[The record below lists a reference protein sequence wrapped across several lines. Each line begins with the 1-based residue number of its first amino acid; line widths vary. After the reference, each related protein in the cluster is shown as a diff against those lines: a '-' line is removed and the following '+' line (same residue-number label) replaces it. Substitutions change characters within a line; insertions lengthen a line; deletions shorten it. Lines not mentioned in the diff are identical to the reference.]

1 VPGSSSLKPRRIKS
15 RADSNLSSWCLNVPP
30 ALSPTGKR
38 QRLFFKTEKDGKA
51 EAEKLTARRD
61 RFGNS
66 LAGLHAAKIVKAAK
80 AFELLEP
87 HNVDLLD
94 AVTGFLE
101 IHKQRTES
109 ISFHKLCTQYI
120 AAKSNRDERHL
131 NGLRQTR
138 ERFPSLHEKLVSDID
153 HRTLEPLV
161 NAIVPGGRNLVLR
174 HLRAFFNFGIKRG
187 YLQENPIKRL
197 EFVEIERKEV
207 EIVPPAKVSRMLAHA
222 LRHDLELLPFLTL
235 GFFTG
240 IRPEELRLLQWSDV
254 DLADKA
260 VTIRPE
266 VSKTKRRRFP
276 ELSGNAVKWLEAY
289 SLRGGKTEGPIV
301 TLAEDALYEHRRLN
315 REAAKV
321 THWPNSGMRHTFC
334 SCWLAIHKDVN
345 RLVLLSGHDSP
356 DTMWRHYH
364 RGIAEAEA
372 KRFWSIIPRR
382 RTGKIIQFKRAA
394 ANG

>member
-1 VPGSSSLKPRRIKS
+1 VSIRSSLKPKHLQS
-15 RADSNLSSWCLNVPP
+15 RVEAGLASWCLNVPA
-30 ALSPTGKR
+30 ALSPTGCR
-38 QRLFFKTEKDGKA
+38 QRLFFRTEKEAKA
-51 EAEKLTARRD
+51 EAETLRARKD
-61 RFGNS
+61 NFGNS
-66 LAGLHAAKIVKAAK
+66 LATLRAAKIVKAAK

-87 HNVDLLD
+87 YDVDLLD

-109 ISFHKLCTQYI
+109 ISFHELCSQYI

-138 ERFPSLHEKLVSDID
+138 DRFPSLHEKLVSDID
-153 HRTLEPLV
+153 HRILEPLV

-187 YLQENPIKRL
+187 FLQENPVKRL
-197 EFVEIERKEV
+197 EFVDVERREV
-207 EIVPPAKVSRMLAHA
+207 EIVPPAKVSKMLAHA
-222 LRHDLELLPFLTL
+222 LRHDLELLPFLVL

-240 IRPEELRLLQWSDV
+240 IRPEELRSLQWSDI
-254 DLADKA
+254 DLAEKA

-276 ELSGNAVKWLEAY
+276 ELSDNAVKWLEAY
-289 SLRGGKTEGPIV
+289 RLRGGKTEGPIV

-315 REAAKV
+315 REAAEV

-334 SCWLAIHKDVN
+334 SCWLAVHKDVN
-345 RLVLLSGHDSP
+345 RLVLLSGHDNP

-364 RGIAEAEA
+364 RGITEAEA
-372 KRFWSIIPRR
+372 KKFWSIFPTKKPAR
-382 RTGKIIQFKRAA
+382 
-394 ANG
+394 